1 MLHRLL
7 RAPRRLSLA
16 GQFLLLQ
23 LGIVLLVVGAVAAVS
38 VAQAD
43 ARFRSNEGRQLRSVA
58 ETVAANATVRQ
69 ELSEP
74 TVNFERL
81 SAEAETARSVSGAS
95 FVLIADADGILL
107 TGLDRSQPVALA
119 DSTVRAGKSWVGVV
133 DTDDDGKALAAH
145 VPVLDERRDLVG
157 LVVVGQEYPTWPE
170 QLAAAAAD
178 LLTYLLLGAALGVLG
193 SWLLAR
199 RVKRQ
204 TLGLEPR
211 EITGLVEQR
220 EAMLHGIR
228 EGVVGTDAV
237 DRVTLINDEA
247 IRLLDL
253 PDDAVG
259 RSLHTLRLESRLLDV
274 LTGRAA
280 GADQIVLQAGRVL
293 VLNRMPVM
301 VRGRRVG
308 SVTTLRDRTE
318 LTALRRELDV
328 SRHTTDTLRAQAH
341 EFTNRLH
348 TIAGLVELGE
358 FEEVARYVTRASQ
371 SLAELTSDVTSR
383 VPDPALAALLI
394 AKASLA
400 AEQGIQL
407 AVSPQSA
414 LPPVD
419 EALSTDLVT
428 VIGNLVNN
436 AFDAVG
442 AGGWVEVELH
452 TAGDDVVV
460 VVRDSG
466 AGIAPE
472 LVEEVFQHGY
482 TTKAAAGGHQGL
494 GLALIR
500 LVCTRRGG
508 SVEVAG
514 STFTARI
521 PLTQTATAV
530 AG

>member
-1 MLHRLL
+1 MLPTSLL
-7 RAPRRLSLA
+7 RRPWRLSLA
-16 GQFLLLQ
+16 RQFLLLQ

-43 ARFRSNEGRQLRSVA
+43 ARFRSGEGRQLRSVA

-69 ELSEP
+69 ELSESS
-74 TVNFERL
+74 VNFERL

-95 FVLIADADGILL
+95 FVLIADAGGVLL
-107 TGLDRSQPVALA
+107 TGLDRSQTVPLGG
-119 DSTVRAGKSWVGVV
+119 STVKAGKSWVGVV
-133 DTDDDGKALAAH
+133 GSALVAH
-145 VPVLDERRDLVG
+145 VPVLGEDRELVG

-170 QLAAAAAD
+170 QLADAATD
-178 LLTYLLLGAALGVLG
+178 LLTYLLLGTALGVLG

-228 EGVVGTDAV
+228 EGVLGSDAA
-237 DRVTLINDEA
+237 DRVTLVNDEA

-259 RSLHTLRLESRLLDV
+259 RSLHALKLEPRLLDV
-274 LTGRAA
+274 LTGQAA
-280 GADQIVLQAGRVL
+280 GADQIGLRAGRVL

-318 LTALRRELDV
+318 LTALRRELDL

-358 FEEVARYVTRASQ
+358 FDEVARYISRASRA
-371 SLAELTSDVTSR
+371 LAELTSDVTSR

-407 AVSPQSA
+407 IISPRSEM
-414 LPPVD
+414 PPVD
-419 EALSTDLVT
+419 EGLSADLVT
-428 VIGNLVNN
+428 VVGNLVDN
-436 AFDAVG
+436 AYDAVG
-442 AGGWVEVELH
+442 SGGWVEVEL
-452 TAGDDVVV
+452 TADGGDVLV

-472 LVEEVFQHGY
+472 LVQEVFQQGY
-482 TTKAAAGGHQGL
+482 TTKAAAGHHGL

-500 LVCTRRGG
+500 LVCSRRGG

-521 PLTQTATAV
+521 PLASVRAV
-530 AG
+530 LP